1 MRKEDFFMNEINK
14 VNQEKQPYVKAASEI
29 VQFENVDVLT
39 ASGGGG
45 VSCNISVFG
54 NGCTNGW

>member
-1 MRKEDFFMNEINK
+1 MKETNK
-14 VNQEKQPYVKAASEI
+14 ITPEKQPYVKAASEI

-39 ASGGGG
+39 VSGGGG